1 MQLHL
6 NEIATKVMRNVM
18 VCGVISVGPDIPVR
32 IAANAMVRNCVSA
45 LPVIDIYAKLVGIV
59 SEGDLI
65 RRVEIGTERRRS
77 AGAGET
83 LMSSDSLAKEFVKS
97 HAKRVSDVMT
107 REVITA
113 QPETPLREIANLM
126 EKHSIKRVPIGRVM
140 VRRDGEQEVK
150 TALACETLVEDG
162 MQVAFLDYFSEPERH
177 VYRIEDIGDSWHALR
192 TISETFPEA
201 AHCRHCSGCDRAC
214 PKGLD
219 VQRGVNLAVAGDL
232 AEASRVFD
240 ECVMCNLCTL
250 ACPEHIRPN
259 HLGLF
264 VRRMIAAYSLRP
276 ANLMWRLQQIE
287 SGEMQIDFDA
297 PGAQPPR

>member
-1 MQLHL
+1 MARLSIEGRQIEAPANCSILQAFLH
-6 NEIATKVMRNVM
+6 
-18 VCGVISVGPDIPVR
+18 
-32 IAANAMVRNCVSA
+32 
-45 LPVIDIYAKLVGIV
+45 
-59 SEGDLI
+59 
-65 RRVEIGTERRRS
+65 
-77 AGAGET
+77 AGET
-83 LMSSDSLAKEFVKS
+83 LAEGVGCMGQGVCGSC
-97 HAKRVSDVMT
+97 
-107 REVITA
+107 
-113 QPETPLREIANLM
+113 
-126 EKHSIKRVPIGRVM
+126 RVM

-162 MQVAFLDYFSEPERH
+162 MQVAFLDYFSNPERH
-177 VYRIEDIGDSWHALR
+177 VYRIEDIGDSWNALR
-192 TISETFPEA
+192 TIAETFPEA

-214 PKGLD
+214 PKGLE
-219 VQRGVNLAVAGDL
+219 VQRGVNLAVAGGL
-232 AEASRVFD
+232 AEASSVFD

-276 ANLMWRLQQIE
+276 ANLMRRLQQIE

>member
-1 MQLHL
+1 MGQG
-6 NEIATKVMRNVM
+6 
-18 VCGVISVGPDIPVR
+18 VCGS
-32 IAANAMVRNCVSA
+32 C
-45 LPVIDIYAKLVGIV
+45 
-59 SEGDLI
+59 
-65 RRVEIGTERRRS
+65 
-77 AGAGET
+77 
-83 LMSSDSLAKEFVKS
+83 
-97 HAKRVSDVMT
+97 
-107 REVITA
+107 
-113 QPETPLREIANLM
+113 
-126 EKHSIKRVPIGRVM
+126 RVM

-276 ANLMWRLQQIE
+276 ANLMRRLQQIE
-287 SGEMQIDFDA
+287 NGEMQIDFDA